1 MAVAGIGGVGATPFV
16 PPTISGSGASGT
28 AAAGG
33 SKGNVFAEGL
43 KEVQAMQDNANTTAG
58 QLATGELTNIHDFT
72 TAAAKAQLGIQ
83 LTAALRNKAVE
94 AYQEIMRMQV

>member
-16 PPTISGSGASGT
+16 PPSISSSGAG
-28 AAAGG
+28 AAGG
-33 SKGNVFAEGL
+33 AKGNVFAEGL
-43 KEVQAMQDNANTTAG
+43 KEVQALQDNANTTAG
-58 QLATGELTNIHDFT
+58 KLATGELTDIHDFT

>member
-16 PPTISGSGASGT
+16 PPSISSSGAG
-28 AAAGG
+28 AA
-33 SKGNVFAEGL
+33 SKGGNVFAEGL
-43 KEVQAMQDNANTTAG
+43 KEVQALQDNANTTAG
-58 QLATGELTNIHDFT
+58 KLATGELTNVHDFT

>member
-1 MAVAGIGGVGATPFV
+1 MAVSGIGGVGATPFV
-16 PPTISGSGASGT
+16 PPSISSTGAGG
-28 AAAGG
+28 AASAG

-43 KEVQAMQDNANTTAG
+43 KEVQALQDNANVTAG
-58 QLATGELTNIHDFT
+58 KLATGELTNVHDFT